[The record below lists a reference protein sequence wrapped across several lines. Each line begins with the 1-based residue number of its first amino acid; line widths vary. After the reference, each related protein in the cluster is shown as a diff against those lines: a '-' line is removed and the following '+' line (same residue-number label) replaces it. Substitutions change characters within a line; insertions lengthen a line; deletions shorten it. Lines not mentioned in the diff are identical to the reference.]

1 MKNWNAQK
9 TAPAE
14 RLADGRRYALE
25 DNPEMASLGGYPG
38 V

>member
-9 TAPAE
+9 TALAG
-14 RLADGRRYALE
+14 RLADGRRYAFE
-25 DNPEMASLGGYPG
+25 DNAEMASLGGCAG